1 MQRSIRSQ
9 KRRTRR
15 LALTAAGALL
25 LAGLTGCG
33 GSDDD
38 GASDEA
44 GGGASDDPPATCT
57 ETVAGTELTYGVYAP
72 AAAVDPTLASG
83 ALVGGTELMAVYDA
97 LMIYDYDND
106 TWEPHL
112 AESLTPND
120 DFTTWT
126 LTLQEGIT
134 YSDGTAL
141 DAELVSENLDR
152 FYGDNVRNTSAGFMT
167 PITEKNVIDEQTLEL
182 VLDRSWPEFPFV
194 LADEPGMIVNTSA
207 IGDDVETFAEQPP
220 AAAGVGPYV
229 VERNAPGEELVMVAR
244 DDYWGGP
251 VCIERLRFVF
261 RPGTT
266 FDAFRAGDLDMA
278 FLRDPGDINDARDA
292 GDDNFFVIQD
302 SGETLMINHAD
313 GHPGNDPKVRE
324 AIMLAIDPQVIND
337 RAFQGQLDA
346 RKALVSESSR
356 FNSDAI
362 EEYPTDPAR
371 AEELLD
377 EAKADGF
384 DGAIELLCTT
394 SPAQRPDTGLAVQS
408 MLEAIGFDVT
418 VTSMDQ
424 GDQIGR
430 VVGGEFDLACWGFN
444 AGPDTGITT
453 FNRTLA
459 SDSSTN
465 RMSYGSDEMDTAL
478 IELFGASTD
487 DELQDSMATI
497 NDIYN
502 DDAATLSY
510 GHIEEGGVWGPHV
523 KGVVAS
529 GATMFMFHDAYIEE

>member
-1 MQRSIRSQ
+1 MEHKTRPHRSPI
-9 KRRTRR
+9 RR
-15 LALTAAGALL
+15 LALTAASALL
-25 LAGLTGCG
+25 LAGLAGCGSDDNGGSSGGNGGG
-33 GSDDD
+33 GSDDPQT
-38 GASDEA
+38 S
-44 GGGASDDPPATCT
+44 CT
-57 ETVAGTELTYGVYAP
+57 ETMAGTELTYGVYAP
-72 AAAVDPTLASG
+72 AAAIDPTLASG

-97 LMIYDYDND
+97 LMTYDYEND
-106 TWEPHL
+106 TWQPHL

-126 LTLQEGIT
+126 LTLQEGIM

-141 DAELVSENLDR
+141 TAELVSENLDR
-152 FYGDNVRNTSAGFMT
+152 FYGEAVRNTSAGFMT
-167 PITEKNVIDEQTLEL
+167 PITERNVIDERTLEF

-194 LADEPGMIVNTSA
+194 LADEPGMVVNTAA
-207 IGDDVETFAEQPP
+207 IGEDIESFSQNPP
-220 AAAGVGPYV
+220 DEAGLGPYV
-229 VERNAPGEELVMVAR
+229 VERNAPNEEIVMVAR

-266 FDAFRAGDLDMA
+266 YDAYRAGDLDMA
-278 FLRDPGDINDARDA
+278 FLRDPGDINDARES

-302 SGETLMINHAD
+302 SGETIMINHAED
-313 GHPGNDPKVRE
+313 RPGNDDRVRE
-324 AIMLAIDPQVIND
+324 AVMLAVDPQVIND
-337 RAFQGQLDA
+337 RAFEGQLDA
-346 RKALVSESSR
+346 RKALVSEDSR

-362 EEYPTDPAR
+362 EELPTDPDR
-371 AEELLD
+371 AKELLD
-377 EAKADGF
+377 EAKADGY

-408 MLEAIGFDVT
+408 MLEAVGFDVT
-418 VTSMDQ
+418 VTSLDQ

-430 VVGGEFDLACWGFN
+430 VVGGDFDLACWGFN

-459 SDSSTN
+459 SDSTTN
-465 RMSYGSDEMDTAL
+465 RMVYKSDDMDDAL
-478 IELFGASTD
+478 VDLFGSSTD
-487 DELQDSMATI
+487 EELQESMAQI
-497 NDIYN
+497 NEIYN

-510 GHIEEGGVWGPHV
+510 GHIEEGAVWGSHV
-523 KGVVAS
+523 KGVIAT